1 MSQAKSK
8 LTTTA
13 KIRFPNEFLAELDAW
28 AAAHGYPRSV
38 AVRVLVLRG
47 LMFVGEAAH
56 VTPDFAQAAE

>member
-13 KIRFPNEFLAELDAW
+13 RIRFPNEFLAELDTW
-28 AAAHGYPRSV
+28 AEAHGYPRSV

-47 LMFVGEAAH
+47 LMFVGPVAPVLAEAA
-56 VTPDFAQAAE
+56 E